1 MGTFDEGENL
11 MNHDAKARPQPLTVQ
26 ELITRADAL
35 QLNDPTSVLNFTA
48 RLQREQYGW
57 TRPYAERVTRE
68 YTRFLILA
76 AISDRQVTPSEAV
89 DQAWH
94 LHIVYT
100 ESYHEWCEALLGRY
114 LHHGPT
120 KGGKAEGDRF
130 EGQYEHTLALYERT
144 FGEAPPKD
152 IWPDAKE
159 RFDRHDAGLWI
170 QPAHY
175 WVIPRI
181 VAKRVVLA
189 TLSVGMLLL
198 LGLSITTGHPPLF
211 RDTHAQSAEEIDRYA
226 NEFAFPTGE
235 MLLILLCGG
244 ILIFGLIVAVVAVA
258 RGMRSGY
265 NGSGGGAGVGC
276 GGASGC
282 GGNASAKSS
291 GCGADGGADAG
302 GGGDGGGAGCGGGG
316 CGGGCGS

>member
-1 MGTFDEGENL
+1 MGTFEEGENL
-11 MNHDAKARPQPLTVQ
+11 MIHEPKARPQPLTVQ
-26 ELITRADAL
+26 ELIARADAL
-35 QLNDPTSVLNFTA
+35 QLNDPDSALNFTA

-100 ESYHEWCEALLGRY
+100 ESYHEWCEALFGRY

-120 KGGKAEGDRF
+120 KGGKAEGERF
-130 EGQYEHTLALYERT
+130 EDQYVYTLALYERT
-144 FGEAPPKD
+144 FGETAPQD
-152 IWPDAKE
+152 VWQSAKE

-170 QPAHY
+170 QPARY

-181 VAKRVVLA
+181 FAKRGI
-189 TLSVGMLLL
+189 VGAMVAGALLL
-198 LGLSITTGHPPLF
+198 MGLAISTGNPPLF
-211 RDTHAQSAEEIDRYA
+211 RDTHAQSAERLGDNARE
-226 NEFAFPTGE
+226 ETPSFSSGE
-235 MLLILLCGG
+235 TVLIVFCGG
-244 ILIFGLIVAVVAVA
+244 IIVVGLLVAVVGAA
-258 RGMRSGY
+258 RGKRGG
-265 NGSGGGAGVGC
+265 NDGGGVGSWFGC
-276 GGASGC
+276 GGGSGC
-282 GGNASAKSS
+282 GGGNS
-291 GCGADGGADAG
+291 
-302 GGGDGGGAGCGGGG
+302 GCGGGG